1 MSKSYWLDESAPA
14 LPRAQKST
22 RPNAVVVGGG
32 VTGFA
37 CALALT
43 QGGMRVHLHEAR
55 EIASGASGRNGG
67 FALRG
72 GAMPYDEAR
81 RQLGRDAAI
90 GLWRLTER
98 YLERLAELAGDAF
111 RAVGSLRLAADAAE
125 RDELRA
131 EYDALR
137 EDGFDA
143 DWLDELPPALAGR
156 FPGAIR
162 NPGDG
167 ALQPARWVRR
177 LAGLAVEAGAD
188 VRERSRVDSLGDLD
202 AAHVVIATDGYSE
215 GLLPELQ
222 TAVQATRGQ
231 VVATE
236 PLPELLFPCPHYARH
251 GFDYWQQLPDG
262 RLVVGGRRDTT
273 LEAEYSTVEETT
285 EAIQT
290 QIEELVRELLG
301 RLPRITH
308 RWAGLFGTTADRL
321 PLVGPV
327 PGRDGVWVAAGYSG
341 HGNVMGLAC
350 GELVARAILGEP
362 APELSLFDPGRAALA
377 R

>member
-1 MSKSYWLDESAPA
+1 VSTSYWLSESARA
-14 LPRAQKST
+14 FPRAHTSK
-22 RPNAVVVGGG
+22 RPDAIVVGGG
-32 VTGFA
+32 ATGCA
-37 CALALT
+37 CALALAE
-43 QGGMRVHLHEAR
+43 GGMRVHLREAH

-72 GAMPYDEAR
+72 GAMPYDQAR
-81 RQLGRDAAI
+81 RQLGREAAI

-98 YLERLAELAGDAF
+98 YVSRLAELAGDAF
-111 RAVGSLRLAADAAE
+111 RPVGSLRLAGDEAE
-125 RDELRA
+125 RDELRS

-137 EDGFDA
+137 EDGFGA

-162 NPGDG
+162 HPGDG

-177 LAGLAVEAGAD
+177 LATLAAEAGA
-188 VRERSRVDSLGDLD
+188 EIHEQSRVETLDDVD
-202 AAHVVIATDGYSE
+202 AAHVVIATDGYGQ
-215 GLLPELQ
+215 GLLPELEAAIQ
-222 TAVQATRGQ
+222 PTRGQ
-231 VVATE
+231 VVVTE
-236 PLPELLFPCPHYARH
+236 PLPNRLFPCPHYARH
-251 GFDYWQQLPDG
+251 GFDYWQQLPDR
-262 RLVVGGRRDTT
+262 RLVAGGRRDST
-273 LEAEYSTVEETT
+273 LEAEYTTVEETT
-285 EAIQT
+285 EAIQR

-321 PLVGPV
+321 PLAGAV
-327 PGRDGVWVAAGYSG
+327 PGRDGIWVAAGYSG

-362 APELSLFDPGRAALA
+362 APELALFDAARLL
-377 R
+377 

>member
-1 MSKSYWLDESAPA
+1 MSRSYWLDESGPA
-14 LPRAQKST
+14 FPRAQEST
-22 RPNAVVVGGG
+22 RPDAVVVGGG
-32 VTGFA
+32 VTGLA

-43 QGGMRVHLHEAR
+43 QGGMRVRLHETR

-72 GAMPYDEAR
+72 GAMPYDHAR
-81 RQLGRDAAI
+81 RQLGREAANS
-90 GLWRLTER
+90 LWRLTER

-125 RDELRA
+125 RHELHA
-131 EYDALR
+131 EYEALR
-137 EDGFDA
+137 EDGFEA
-143 DWLDELPPALAGR
+143 EWLDELPPALAGR

-162 NPGDG
+162 NPDDG

-177 LAGLAVEAGAD
+177 LAALAAGAGAEIH
-188 VRERSRVDSLGDLD
+188 ERSRVPSLGDVD
-202 AAHVVIATDGYSE
+202 ATHVVIATDGYSE
-215 GLLPELQ
+215 GLLPELE

-236 PLPELLFPCPHYARH
+236 PLPELLFPCPHFARR

-273 LEAEYSTVEETT
+273 LEAEYTTVEETT
-285 EAIQT
+285 EVIQA

-301 RLPRITH
+301 RVPRITH
-308 RWAGLFGTTADRL
+308 RWAGLFGTTPDRL

-362 APELSLFDPGRAALA
+362 APELSLFDAARLL
-377 R
+377 

>member
-1 MSKSYWLDESAPA
+1 
-14 LPRAQKST
+14 
-22 RPNAVVVGGG
+22 VVGGG
-32 VTGFA
+32 VTGLA

-43 QGGMRVHLHEAR
+43 QGGMRVRLHEAR

-72 GAMPYDEAR
+72 GAMPYDHAR

-111 RAVGSLRLAADAAE
+111 RAVGSFRLAADVAE
-125 RDELRA
+125 RDELHA

-143 DWLDELPPALAGR
+143 DWLDELPPAVAGR

-162 NPGDG
+162 NADDG

-177 LAGLAVEAGAD
+177 LAALAAEAGAEIH
-188 VRERSRVDSLGDLD
+188 ERSRVQSLGDVD
-202 AAHVVIATDGYSE
+202 ARHVVIATDGYSE
-215 GLLPELQ
+215 GLVPELR
-222 TAVQATRGQ
+222 TVVQATRGQ

-236 PLPELLFPCPHYARH
+236 PLPELLFPCPHYARR

-262 RLVVGGRRDTT
+262 RLVAGGRRDTKF
-273 LEAEYSTVEETT
+273 EAEYTAVEETT
-285 EAIQT
+285 EAIQE

-301 RLPRITH
+301 HLPRITH

-321 PLVGPV
+321 PVAGAV

-350 GELVARAILGEP
+350 GELVARAILGQP
-362 APELSLFDPGRAALA
+362 APELNLFDPARDSALLA
-377 R
+377 RR